1 MAPVDMV
8 AGNVLTALGAAGNIA
23 LALSQVPLYLQMY
36 REGCSDKYSPIPSL
50 ALSCVMSLWGG
61 YTVWHLPL
69 PQIYA
74 ANFCGFL
81 IPFVYLCIHAA
92 LASTLARRAGIFLG
106 TVFALGLTWAFSAGV
121 FLGPGVANPV
131 DVSIGVTAACSFGFF
146 LAPLRPLF
154 TALQQLD
161 LTRVSLTLS
170 LVQVVQSIVWIL
182 AGYFIGDVFITWM
195 NSVGLAFAVLQV
207 GCWLYI
213 FLRTRAAAGKQA
225 PPPPE
230 AASALDVR
238 TPQA

>member
-1 MAPVDMV
+1 MV

-23 LALSQVPLYLQMY
+23 LALSQAPLYLQMY

-61 YTVWHLPL
+61 YTVWYLPL

-225 PPPPE
+225 PPPPPPE
-230 AASALDVR
+230 AASTLDVR
-238 TPQA
+238 APQA